1 MVLTDGD
8 GGVLPLRAAP
18 GATERRRRDRIGPA
32 DGLSGTVERDFA
44 AMRVKLLRGKDAAGV
59 LLVYPSTLSEYWEA
73 IEVIDRRAAAGSA
86 GPTPADAA
94 YVVTTSALRHRWGL
108 PDLAAT
114 GRTPMVDEVE
124 AFGLLAGG
132 PGPAADP
139 DEPLADPAET
149 AGELPNTETGPA
161 PPETG
166 RLLATAR
173 ARLEQML
180 GSLVGAGPPRRVRE
194 TLRDELHQAVASG
207 ERAVDHAAERARTVL
222 SLPWRSRTPERFDPA
237 QVAAALDRTHGG
249 LDRVKA
255 RLVDLLAAC
264 PQTRGPLTVEGP
276 RPGGGETGASALV
289 VRPAPPGTVAAVPCL
304 AGPSGTGKTS
314 LAVAVADALRP
325 HVLVPLG
332 GEDLERLLRGS
343 TDGAGRIVEG
353 LCAAGVSN
361 PVFIL
366 EAVDRVDA
374 EAADALLDVLDP
386 ARRTTFRDRYV
397 DTPFDLSGAVWL
409 VTATEPDA
417 IAEPVRRRLTVIELP
432 GYSEDEKLS
441 IAERYLLARPFD
453 GPGPMDWL
461 SPEPAA
467 EALQPAPA
475 APPDGPAV
483 VLDRQVASAREL
495 ERLSA
500 RALAAGAAETWR
512 TAASTGHVRFESEAI
527 RKLIRAHTDEA
538 GVAQLAASWRRSAG
552 RSCGVGRRG
561 PADRM
566 WSRRPSCGTC
576 WARAPA
582 TRCPRRCGRPSLANA
597 GACRPSRTATPRR
610 PATGSSGSRS
620 CRGPGAARRRSTWR
634 GPAGRSTP
642 TTRGSTAPRRASSST
657 WPCGG
662 GTRAARARCS
672 ASPAR
677 RVRFHNA
684 HLATSLKIQH
694 FLGRARC

>member
-276 RPGGGETGASALV
+276 RPGGGETGAPALV

-314 LAVAVADALRP
+314 LAVAVADALARP
-325 HVLVPLG
+325 HVRVPLG

-417 IAEPVRRRLTVIELP
+417 IAEPETRAWISAVRQEAT
-432 GYSEDEKLS
+432 
-441 IAERYLLARPFD
+441 
-453 GPGPMDWL
+453 DWV
-461 SPEPAA
+461 
-467 EALQPAPA
+467 Q
-475 APPDGPAV
+475 G
-483 VLDRQVASAREL
+483 SARN
-495 ERLSA
+495 EREHVAAKLVSSHGRLDLTSYLSYDSIHEDTYQRLYGDADFRANPRWDRLVGDWPGVPYLNQFLPA
-500 RALAAGAAETWR
+500 RLADPAQQ
-512 TAASTGHVRFESEAI
+512 HVRLPE
-527 RKLIRAHTDEA
+527 
-538 GVAQLAASWRRSAG
+538 G
-552 RSCGVGRRG
+552 
-561 PADRM
+561 
-566 WSRRPSCGTC
+566 
-576 WARAPA
+576 
-582 TRCPRRCGRPSLANA
+582 
-597 GACRPSRTATPRR
+597 
-610 PATGSSGSRS
+610 
-620 CRGPGAARRRSTWR
+620 
-634 GPAGRSTP
+634 
-642 TTRGSTAPRRASSST
+642 
-657 WPCGG
+657 
-662 GTRAARARCS
+662 
-672 ASPAR
+672 
-677 RVRFHNA
+677 
-684 HLATSLKIQH
+684 
-694 FLGRARC
+694 